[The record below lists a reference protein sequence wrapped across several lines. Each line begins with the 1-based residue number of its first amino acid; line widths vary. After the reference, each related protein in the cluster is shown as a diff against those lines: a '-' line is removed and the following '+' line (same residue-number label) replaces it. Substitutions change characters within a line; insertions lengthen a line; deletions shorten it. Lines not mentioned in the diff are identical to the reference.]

1 MAIML
6 GMLGIFFLGIIIVLY
21 VTLKKSNSF
30 DDYAVGGRSFG
41 PWLVA
46 MSYVNSWWPGTV
58 FISFAGLS
66 VASGVFGFYGLAYST
81 LGLAAMYFIATR
93 AWRWGKHYNLVTQ
106 PDLLRLRYGSKAVGV
121 VTSIIGVVAILPW
134 VILGMQAL
142 ATVFSIAS
150 GGTWALP
157 VCLLVGLATVLI
169 RQIWTVRMG
178 MRGLVYTDMYQG
190 LVAYVIA
197 AAVCVLMLVA
207 PNSPANWSYLSELP
221 NELLFLPGHGDSY
234 GPLYMFSSV
243 FTGVVGA
250 LCWPM
255 SFVRIYTANNVKS
268 VKKSTNY
275 AMLIAGGF
283 YALLTIVML
292 SAAHITGVAANP
304 QAGWMTLL
312 ENYGG
317 VWLLGLGLTMI
328 FAGSIGHIDG
338 SVQAAGTQIANDIV
352 GSRVA
357 LTDKQKTVVSKGSMM
372 VFIALAAVL
381 AYFTNGMDRL
391 QLLAQISYQAVVQI
405 SVPLFLGIFFKFG
418 NKNGALAGMIVG
430 FACAAVL
437 TVAFPDDIPALGSI
451 TGGVVAL
458 AINLIVYVAVSK
470 LTGTTAK
477 ERARVDEL
485 FAVAADG
492 ERSVAAG
499 GVTAPGMAA
508 VSAAERV
515 AEREVSAGCAGAGV
529 ASVMASAVATCG
541 NAAGVMIRE
550 EPTGASG
557 GLGTGKVTGAVSAA
571 REVAARHAGAGTA
584 TAGVL

>member
-1 MAIML
+1 MAVML
-6 GMLGIFFLGIIIVLY
+6 GMLGVFFLGIIVVLY
-21 VTLKKSNSF
+21 LTLKKSKSF
-30 DDYAVGGRSFG
+30 DEYAVGGRSFG
-41 PWLVA
+41 PWFVA

-81 LGLAAMYFIATR
+81 LGLAAMYFIASR

-121 VTSIIGVVAILPW
+121 VTSIIGVIAILPW

-157 VCLLVGLATVLI
+157 MCLLVGLATVLI

-197 AAVCVLMLVA
+197 AIVCVLLLVA
-207 PNSPANWSYLSELP
+207 PNSPANWSYLAEIP
-221 NELLFLPGHGDSY
+221 NQLLFLPGDGDSY

-283 YALLTIVML
+283 YALLTVVML

-304 QAGWMTLL
+304 QAGWTTLL

-352 GSRVA
+352 GSKIELSDV
-357 LTDKQKTVVSKGSMM
+357 QKTIVSKGSM
-372 VFIALAAVL
+372 VLFIALAAVL

-430 FACAAVL
+430 FVVAAAL

-458 AINLIVYVAVSK
+458 FVNLFVYVAVSL
-470 LTGTTAK
+470 LTKTPDA
-477 ERARVDEL
+477 ERTRVDEL
-485 FAVAADG
+485 FDIARGGKRSTVTVGAAV
-492 ERSVAAG
+492 
-499 GVTAPGMAA
+499 PGMAA
-508 VSAAERV
+508 VAEGEGTACEAAT
-515 AEREVSAGCAGAGV
+515 S
-529 ASVMASAVATCG
+529 VATCDD
-541 NAAGVMIRE
+541 AA
-550 EPTGASG
+550 
-557 GLGTGKVTGAVSAA
+557 
-571 REVAARHAGAGTA
+571 A
-584 TAGVL
+584 TAMAESESEGLAASKVASIATAASSLREAAVASCARAGGAPAEASAS

>member
-1 MAIML
+1 MAVML
-6 GMLGIFFLGIIIVLY
+6 GMLGGFFLGIIVVLY
-21 VTLKKSNSF
+21 LTLKKSKSF
-30 DDYAVGGRSFG
+30 DEYAVGGRSFG
-41 PWLVA
+41 PWFVA

-81 LGLAAMYFIATR
+81 LGLAAMYFIASR

-121 VTSIIGVVAILPW
+121 VTSVIGVIAILPW

-197 AAVCVLMLVA
+197 AIVCVLLLVA
-207 PNSPANWSYLSELP
+207 PNSPANWSYLSEIP
-221 NELLFLPGHGDSY
+221 NQLLFLPGDGDSY

-283 YALLTIVML
+283 YALLTVVML

-304 QAGWMTLL
+304 QAGWTTLL

-352 GSRVA
+352 GSKIELSDV
-357 LTDKQKTVVSKGSMM
+357 QKTIVSKGSM
-372 VFIALAAVL
+372 VLFIALAAML

-430 FACAAVL
+430 FVVAAAL
-437 TVAFPDDIPALGSI
+437 TIAFPDDIPALGSI

-458 AINLIVYVAVSK
+458 FVNLFVYVAVSL
-470 LTGTTAK
+470 LTKTPDA
-477 ERARVDEL
+477 ERTRVDEL
-485 FAVAADG
+485 FDIARGGKRSTVTVGAAV
-492 ERSVAAG
+492 
-499 GVTAPGMAA
+499 PGMAA
-508 VSAAERV
+508 VAEGEGTACEAATSV
-515 AEREVSAGCAGAGV
+515 ATCDD
-529 ASVMASAVATCG
+529 AVATAMAESESEG
-541 NAAGVMIRE
+541 LAASKV
-550 EPTGASG
+550 ASI
-557 GLGTGKVTGAVSAA
+557 
-571 REVAARHAGAGTA
+571 A
-584 TAGVL
+584 TAASSLREAAVASCARAGGAPAEASAS

>member
-1 MAIML
+1 MAVML
-6 GMLGIFFLGIIIVLY
+6 GMLGVFFLGIIVVLY
-21 VTLKKSNSF
+21 LTLKKSKSF
-30 DDYAVGGRSFG
+30 DEYAVGGRSFG
-41 PWLVA
+41 PWFVA

-81 LGLAAMYFIATR
+81 LGLAAMYFIASR

-121 VTSIIGVVAILPW
+121 VTSIIGVIAILPW

-157 VCLLVGLATVLI
+157 ICLLVGLATVLI

-190 LVAYVIA
+190 IVAYVIA
-197 AAVCVLMLVA
+197 AIVCVLLLVA
-207 PNSPANWSYLSELP
+207 PNSPANWSYLSEIP
-221 NELLFLPGHGDSY
+221 NQLLFLPGDVDSY

-352 GSRVA
+352 GSKIELSDV
-357 LTDKQKTVVSKGSMM
+357 QKTIVSKGSM
-372 VFIALAAVL
+372 VLFIALAAVL

-430 FACAAVL
+430 FVVAAAL

-458 AINLIVYVAVSK
+458 FVNLIVYVAVSL
-470 LTGTTAK
+470 LTTTPDA
-477 ERARVDEL
+477 ERTRVDEL
-485 FAVAADG
+485 FDVARGGKRSTVTVGAAV
-492 ERSVAAG
+492 
-499 GVTAPGMAA
+499 PGMAT
-508 VSAAERV
+508 V
-515 AEREVSAGCAGAGV
+515 AEGEDTACEAATSV
-529 ASVMASAVATCG
+529 ATYEDAVATAMAESESEG
-541 NAAGVMIRE
+541 LAASKV
-550 EPTGASG
+550 ASI
-557 GLGTGKVTGAVSAA
+557 
-571 REVAARHAGAGTA
+571 A
-584 TAGVL
+584 TAASSLREAAAASYARAGGTPAEASAS

>member
-1 MAIML
+1 MAVML
-6 GMLGIFFLGIIIVLY
+6 GMLGVFFLGIIVVLY
-21 VTLKKSNSF
+21 LTLKKSKSF
-30 DDYAVGGRSFG
+30 DEYAVGGRSFG
-41 PWLVA
+41 PWFVA

-81 LGLAAMYFIATR
+81 LGLAAMYFIASR

-121 VTSIIGVVAILPW
+121 VTSVIGVIAILPW

-142 ATVFSIAS
+142 ATVLSIAS

-197 AAVCVLMLVA
+197 AIVCVLLLVA
-207 PNSPANWSYLSELP
+207 PNSPANWSYLSEIP
-221 NELLFLPGHGDSY
+221 NQLLFLPGDGDSY

-283 YALLTIVML
+283 YALLTVVML

-304 QAGWMTLL
+304 QAGWTTLL

-352 GSRVA
+352 GSKIELSDV
-357 LTDKQKTVVSKGSMM
+357 QKTIVSKGSM
-372 VFIALAAVL
+372 VLFIALAAVL

-430 FACAAVL
+430 FVVAAAL
-437 TVAFPDDIPALGSI
+437 TIAFPDDIPALGSI

-458 AINLIVYVAVSK
+458 FVNLFVYVAVSL
-470 LTGTTAK
+470 LTKTLDA
-477 ERARVDEL
+477 ERTRVDEL
-485 FAVAADG
+485 FDVARGGKRSTVTVGAAV
-492 ERSVAAG
+492 
-499 GVTAPGMAA
+499 PGMAA
-508 VSAAERV
+508 VAEGEGTACEAATSV
-515 AEREVSAGCAGAGV
+515 ATCDD
-529 ASVMASAVATCG
+529 AVATAMAESESEG
-541 NAAGVMIRE
+541 LAASKV
-550 EPTGASG
+550 ASI
-557 GLGTGKVTGAVSAA
+557 
-571 REVAARHAGAGTA
+571 A
-584 TAGVL
+584 TAASSLREAAVASCARAGGAPAEASAS

>member
-1 MAIML
+1 MAVML
-6 GMLGIFFLGIIIVLY
+6 GMLGVFFLGIIVVLY
-21 VTLKKSNSF
+21 LTLKKSKSF
-30 DDYAVGGRSFG
+30 DEYAVGGRSFG
-41 PWLVA
+41 PWFVA

-81 LGLAAMYFIATR
+81 LGLAAMYFIASR

-121 VTSIIGVVAILPW
+121 VTSIIGVIAILPW

-190 LVAYVIA
+190 IVAYVIA
-197 AAVCVLMLVA
+197 AIVCVLLLVA
-207 PNSPANWSYLSELP
+207 PNSPANWSYLSEIP
-221 NELLFLPGHGDSY
+221 NQLLFLPGDGDSY
-234 GPLYMFSSV
+234 GPLCMFSSV

-304 QAGWMTLL
+304 QAGWTTLL

-352 GSRVA
+352 GSKIELSDV
-357 LTDKQKTVVSKGSMM
+357 QKTIVSKGSM
-372 VFIALAAVL
+372 VLFIALAAVL

-430 FACAAVL
+430 FVVAAAL
-437 TVAFPDDIPALGSI
+437 TIAFPDDIPALGSI

-458 AINLIVYVAVSK
+458 FVNLFVYVAVSL
-470 LTGTTAK
+470 LTTTPDA
-477 ERARVDEL
+477 ERTRVDEL
-485 FAVAADG
+485 FDVARGGKRSTVTVGAAV
-492 ERSVAAG
+492 
-499 GVTAPGMAA
+499 PGMATA
-508 VSAAERV
+508 AKGESAACE
-515 AEREVSAGCAGAGV
+515 AATS
-529 ASVMASAVATCG
+529 VATCED
-541 NAAGVMIRE
+541 AA
-550 EPTGASG
+550 
-557 GLGTGKVTGAVSAA
+557 
-571 REVAARHAGAGTA
+571 A
-584 TAGVL
+584 TAMAESESEGLAASKAASIATAASSLREAAAASYARAGGAPAEASAS

>member
-1 MAIML
+1 ML
-6 GMLGIFFLGIIIVLY
+6 GMLGVFFLGIIVVLY
-21 VTLKKSNSF
+21 LTLKKSKSF
-30 DDYAVGGRSFG
+30 DEYAVGGRSFG
-41 PWLVA
+41 PWFVA

-81 LGLAAMYFIATR
+81 LGLAAMYFIASR

-121 VTSIIGVVAILPW
+121 VTSIIGVIAILPW

-197 AAVCVLMLVA
+197 AIVCALLLVA
-207 PNSPANWSYLSELP
+207 PNSPANWSYLSEIP
-221 NELLFLPGHGDSY
+221 NQLLFLPGDGDSY

-283 YALLTIVML
+283 YALLTVVML

-352 GSRVA
+352 GSKIELSDV
-357 LTDKQKTVVSKGSMM
+357 QKTIVSKGSM
-372 VFIALAAVL
+372 VLFIALAAVL

-430 FACAAVL
+430 FVVAATL
-437 TVAFPDDIPALGSI
+437 TIAFPDDIPALGSI

-458 AINLIVYVAVSK
+458 FVNLFVYVAVSL
-470 LTGTTAK
+470 LTKTPDA
-477 ERARVDEL
+477 ERTRVDEL
-485 FAVAADG
+485 FDVARGGKRSTVTVGAAV
-492 ERSVAAG
+492 
-499 GVTAPGMAA
+499 PGMAT
-508 VSAAERV
+508 AAEGE
-515 AEREVSAGCAGAGV
+515 AATS
-529 ASVMASAVATCG
+529 VATCEDAAATAMAENESEG
-541 NAAGVMIRE
+541 LATSKAAGI
-550 EPTGASG
+550 
-557 GLGTGKVTGAVSAA
+557 
-571 REVAARHAGAGTA
+571 A
-584 TAGVL
+584 TAASSLREAAVASYARAGGTPAEASAF

>member
-1 MAIML
+1 MAVML
-6 GMLGIFFLGIIIVLY
+6 GMLGVFFLGIIVVLY
-21 VTLKKSNSF
+21 LTLKKSKSF
-30 DDYAVGGRSFG
+30 DEYAVGGRSFG
-41 PWLVA
+41 PWFVA

-81 LGLAAMYFIATR
+81 LGLAAMYFIASR

-121 VTSIIGVVAILPW
+121 VTSIIGVIAILPW

-197 AAVCVLMLVA
+197 AIVCVLLLVA
-207 PNSPANWSYLSELP
+207 PNSPANWSYLSEIP
-221 NELLFLPGHGDSY
+221 NQLLFLPGDGDSY

-283 YALLTIVML
+283 YALLTVVML

-352 GSRVA
+352 GSKIELSDV
-357 LTDKQKTVVSKGSMM
+357 QKTIVSKGSM
-372 VFIALAAVL
+372 VLFIALAAVL

-430 FACAAVL
+430 FVVAATL
-437 TVAFPDDIPALGSI
+437 TIAFPDDIPALGSI

-458 AINLIVYVAVSK
+458 FVNLIVYVAVSL
-470 LTGTTAK
+470 LTKTPDA
-477 ERARVDEL
+477 ERTRVDEL
-485 FAVAADG
+485 FDVARGGKRSTVTVGAAV
-492 ERSVAAG
+492 
-499 GVTAPGMAA
+499 PGMAT
-508 VSAAERV
+508 AAEGE
-515 AEREVSAGCAGAGV
+515 AATS
-529 ASVMASAVATCG
+529 VATCED
-541 NAAGVMIRE
+541 AAATAMAESESEGLAASKVASIATAASSLRE
-550 EPTGASG
+550 AAVASCTRASG
-557 GLGTGKVTGAVSAA
+557 APAEASAS
-571 REVAARHAGAGTA
+571 
-584 TAGVL
+584 

>member
-1 MAIML
+1 MAVML
-6 GMLGIFFLGIIIVLY
+6 GMLGVFFLGIIAVLY
-21 VTLKKSNSF
+21 LTLKKSKSF

-81 LGLAAMYFIATR
+81 LGLAAMYFIASR
-93 AWRWGKHYNLVTQ
+93 AWRWGKRYNLVTQ

-121 VTSIIGVVAILPW
+121 VTSIIGVIAILPW

-157 VCLLVGLATVLI
+157 VCLIIGLATVLI

-197 AAVCVLMLVA
+197 AIVCVLLLVA
-207 PNSPANWSYLSELP
+207 PNSPANWSYLIEIP
-221 NELLFLPGHGDSY
+221 DQLLFLPGDGDSY

-292 SAAHITGVAANP
+292 AASHITGVAANP
-304 QAGWMTLL
+304 QAGWTTLL

-352 GSRVA
+352 GSKVE
-357 LTDKQKTVVSKGSMM
+357 LTDAQKTVISKASMM
-372 VFIALAAVL
+372 LFIALAAVL

-418 NKNGALAGMIVG
+418 NKNGALAGMIAG
-430 FACAAVL
+430 FVVAAGL
-437 TVAFPDDIPALGSI
+437 TIAFPDDIPALGSI

-458 AINLIVYVAVSK
+458 FVNLLVYVTVSL
-470 LTGTTAK
+470 LTKTPDA
-477 ERARVDEL
+477 ERTRVDEL
-485 FAVAADG
+485 FDIARGGRRGTVTVGAAV
-492 ERSVAAG
+492 
-499 GVTAPGMAA
+499 PGMA
-508 VSAAERV
+508 SV
-515 AEREVSAGCAGAGV
+515 AEGEGV
-529 ASVMASAVATCG
+529 ACGTAASVTTCEETAATAMAENEPEGLAASKVASIATAASSLREAAVASCARSGGAPAEASA
-541 NAAGVMIRE
+541 
-550 EPTGASG
+550 S
-557 GLGTGKVTGAVSAA
+557 
-571 REVAARHAGAGTA
+571 
-584 TAGVL
+584 

>member
-1 MAIML
+1 MAVML
-6 GMLGIFFLGIIIVLY
+6 GMLGVFFLGIIIVLY
-21 VTLKKSNSF
+21 MTLKKSKSF

-41 PWLVA
+41 PWFVA

-93 AWRWGKHYNLVTQ
+93 AWRWGKHYDLVTQ

-121 VTSIIGVVAILPW
+121 VTSIIGVIAILPW

-221 NELLFLPGHGDSY
+221 NQLLFLPGDGDSY

-283 YALLTIVML
+283 YALLTVVML
-292 SAAHITGVAANP
+292 AAAHITGVAANP
-304 QAGWMTLL
+304 QAGWTTLL

-352 GSRVA
+352 GSRVK
-357 LTDKQKTVVSKGSMM
+357 LTDKQKTLVSKGSMM

-418 NKNGALAGMIVG
+418 NKNGALAGMIAG
-430 FACAAVL
+430 FVCAAAL
-437 TVAFPDDIPALGSI
+437 TVAFPDDIPALGSV

-458 AINLIVYVAVSK
+458 VINLIVYVSVSL
-470 LTGTTAK
+470 LTGTSAK

-485 FAVAADG
+485 FEVAEGG
-492 ERSVAAG
+492 ERSVVAG
-499 GVTAPGMAA
+499 GATVPGMAA
-508 VSAAERV
+508 VAEGG
-515 AEREVSAGCAGAGV
+515 ASEVV
-529 ASVMASAVATCG
+529 SAVACENAVG
-541 NAAGVMIRE
+541 AAIAGGDAGARSGADAGMAAGI
-550 EPTGASG
+550 A
-557 GLGTGKVTGAVSAA
+557 SAA
-571 REVAARHAGAGTA
+571 CSLREVATVGCARAGSASAPAGAS
-584 TAGVL
+584 VS

>member
-1 MAIML
+1 MAVML
-6 GMLGIFFLGIIIVLY
+6 GMLGVFFLGIIVVLY
-21 VTLKKSNSF
+21 LTLKKSKSF
-30 DDYAVGGRSFG
+30 DEYAVGGRSFG
-41 PWLVA
+41 PWFVA

-81 LGLAAMYFIATR
+81 LGLAAMYFIASR

-121 VTSIIGVVAILPW
+121 VTSIIGVIAILPW

-197 AAVCVLMLVA
+197 AIVCVLLLVT
-207 PNSPANWSYLSELP
+207 PNSPANWSYLSEIP
-221 NELLFLPGHGDSY
+221 NQLLFLPGDGDSY

-304 QAGWMTLL
+304 QAGWTTLL

-352 GSRVA
+352 GSKIELSDV
-357 LTDKQKTVVSKGSMM
+357 QKTIVSKGSM
-372 VFIALAAVL
+372 VLFIALAAVL

-430 FACAAVL
+430 FVVAATL
-437 TVAFPDDIPALGSI
+437 TIAFPDDIPALGSI

-458 AINLIVYVAVSK
+458 FVNLIVYVAVSL
-470 LTGTTAK
+470 LTTTPDA
-477 ERARVDEL
+477 ERTRVDEL
-485 FAVAADG
+485 FDVARGGKRSTVTVGAAVPGMVTVAEG
-492 ERSVAAG
+492 EGTACEATTSVA
-499 GVTAPGMAA
+499 T
-508 VSAAERV
+508 
-515 AEREVSAGCAGAGV
+515 CDD
-529 ASVMASAVATCG
+529 AVATAIAESESEG
-541 NAAGVMIRE
+541 LAASKV
-550 EPTGASG
+550 ASI
-557 GLGTGKVTGAVSAA
+557 
-571 REVAARHAGAGTA
+571 A
-584 TAGVL
+584 TAASSLRKAAVASCARAGGAPAEASAS

>member
-1 MAIML
+1 MAVML
-6 GMLGIFFLGIIIVLY
+6 GMLGVFFLGIIVVLY
-21 VTLKKSNSF
+21 LTLKKSKSF
-30 DDYAVGGRSFG
+30 DEYAVGGRSFG
-41 PWLVA
+41 PWFVA

-81 LGLAAMYFIATR
+81 LGLAAMYFIASR

-121 VTSIIGVVAILPW
+121 VTSIIGVIAILPW

-197 AAVCVLMLVA
+197 AIVCVLLLVA
-207 PNSPANWSYLSELP
+207 PNSPANWSYLSEIP
-221 NELLFLPGHGDSY
+221 NQLLFLPGDGDSY

-304 QAGWMTLL
+304 QAGWTTLL

-352 GSRVA
+352 GSKIELSDV
-357 LTDKQKTVVSKGSMM
+357 QKTIVSKGSM
-372 VFIALAAVL
+372 VLFIALAAVL

-430 FACAAVL
+430 FVVATAL

-458 AINLIVYVAVSK
+458 FVNLFVYVAVSL
-470 LTGTTAK
+470 LTKTPDA
-477 ERARVDEL
+477 ERTRVDEL
-485 FAVAADG
+485 FDVARGGKRSTVSVGAAVPGMA
-492 ERSVAAG
+492 SVAEGEGTASVATCEAAATAMAESEPE
-499 GVTAPGMAA
+499 GVTASKVASIATAASSLREAA
-508 VSAAERV
+508 VASCARAGGAPAE
-515 AEREVSAGCAGAGV
+515 
-529 ASVMASAVATCG
+529 ASA
-541 NAAGVMIRE
+541 
-550 EPTGASG
+550 S
-557 GLGTGKVTGAVSAA
+557 
-571 REVAARHAGAGTA
+571 
-584 TAGVL
+584 

>member
-1 MAIML
+1 MAVML
-6 GMLGIFFLGIIIVLY
+6 GMLGVFFLGIIAVLY
-21 VTLKKSNSF
+21 LTLKKSKSF

-81 LGLAAMYFIATR
+81 LGLAAMYFIASR
-93 AWRWGKHYNLVTQ
+93 AWRWGKRYNLVTQ

-121 VTSIIGVVAILPW
+121 VTSIIGVIAILPW

-157 VCLLVGLATVLI
+157 VCLIIGLATVLI

-197 AAVCVLMLVA
+197 AIVCVLLLVA
-207 PNSPANWSYLSELP
+207 PNSPANWSYLTEIP
-221 NELLFLPGHGDSY
+221 DQLLFLPGDGDSY

-292 SAAHITGVAANP
+292 AASHITGVAANP
-304 QAGWMTLL
+304 QAGWTTLL

-352 GSRVA
+352 GSKVE
-357 LTDKQKTVVSKGSMM
+357 LTDAQKTVISKASMM
-372 VFIALAAVL
+372 LFIALAAVL

-418 NKNGALAGMIVG
+418 NKNGALAGMIAG
-430 FACAAVL
+430 FVVAAGL
-437 TVAFPDDIPALGSI
+437 TIAFPDDIPALGSI

-458 AINLIVYVAVSK
+458 FVNLLVYVTVSL
-470 LTGTTAK
+470 LTKTPDA
-477 ERARVDEL
+477 ERTRVDEL
-485 FAVAADG
+485 FDIARGGRRGTVTVGAAV
-492 ERSVAAG
+492 
-499 GVTAPGMAA
+499 PGMA
-508 VSAAERV
+508 SV
-515 AEREVSAGCAGAGV
+515 AEGEGV
-529 ASVMASAVATCG
+529 ACGTAASVTTCEETAATAMAENEPEGLPASKVASIATAASSLREAAVASCARAGGAPAEASA
-541 NAAGVMIRE
+541 
-550 EPTGASG
+550 S
-557 GLGTGKVTGAVSAA
+557 
-571 REVAARHAGAGTA
+571 
-584 TAGVL
+584 

>member
-1 MAIML
+1 MAVML
-6 GMLGIFFLGIIIVLY
+6 GMLGGFFLGIIVVLY
-21 VTLKKSNSF
+21 LTLKKSKSF
-30 DDYAVGGRSFG
+30 DEYAVGGRSFG
-41 PWLVA
+41 PWFVA

-66 VASGVFGFYGLAYST
+66 VASGVFGFYGLTYST
-81 LGLAAMYFIATR
+81 LGLAAMYFIASR

-121 VTSIIGVVAILPW
+121 VTSVIGVIAILPW

-197 AAVCVLMLVA
+197 AIVCVLLLVA
-207 PNSPANWSYLSELP
+207 PNSPANWSYLSEIP
-221 NELLFLPGHGDSY
+221 NQLLFLPGDGDSY

-283 YALLTIVML
+283 YALLTVVML

-304 QAGWMTLL
+304 QAGWTTLL

-352 GSRVA
+352 GSKIELSDV
-357 LTDKQKTVVSKGSMM
+357 QKTIVSKGSM
-372 VFIALAAVL
+372 VLFIALAAML

-430 FACAAVL
+430 FVVAAAL
-437 TVAFPDDIPALGSI
+437 TIAFPDDIPALGSI

-458 AINLIVYVAVSK
+458 FVNLFVYVAVSL
-470 LTGTTAK
+470 LTKTPDA
-477 ERARVDEL
+477 ERTRVDEL
-485 FAVAADG
+485 FDVARGGKRSTVTVGAAV
-492 ERSVAAG
+492 
-499 GVTAPGMAA
+499 PGMAA
-508 VSAAERV
+508 VAEGEGTACEAATSV
-515 AEREVSAGCAGAGV
+515 ATCDD
-529 ASVMASAVATCG
+529 AVATAMAESESEG
-541 NAAGVMIRE
+541 LAASKV
-550 EPTGASG
+550 ASI
-557 GLGTGKVTGAVSAA
+557 
-571 REVAARHAGAGTA
+571 A
-584 TAGVL
+584 TAASSLREAAVASCARAGGAPAEASVS

>member
-1 MAIML
+1 MAVML
-6 GMLGIFFLGIIIVLY
+6 GMLGVFFLGIIAVLY
-21 VTLKKSNSF
+21 LTLKKSKSF

-81 LGLAAMYFIATR
+81 LGLAAMYFIASR
-93 AWRWGKHYNLVTQ
+93 AWRWGKRYNLVTQ

-121 VTSIIGVVAILPW
+121 VTSIIGVIAILPW

-157 VCLLVGLATVLI
+157 VCLIIGLATVLI

-197 AAVCVLMLVA
+197 AIVCVLLLVA
-207 PNSPANWSYLSELP
+207 PNSPANWSYLAEIP
-221 NELLFLPGHGDSY
+221 DQLLFLPGDGDSY

-283 YALLTIVML
+283 YALLTVVML

-352 GSRVA
+352 GSKVE
-357 LTDKQKTVVSKGSMM
+357 LTDAQKTVISKASMM
-372 VFIALAAVL
+372 LFIALAAVL

-418 NKNGALAGMIVG
+418 NKNGALAGMIAG
-430 FACAAVL
+430 FVVAAGL
-437 TVAFPDDIPALGSI
+437 TIAFPDDIPALGSI

-458 AINLIVYVAVSK
+458 FVNLLVYVTVSL
-470 LTGTTAK
+470 LTKTPDA
-477 ERARVDEL
+477 ERTRVDEL
-485 FAVAADG
+485 FDIARGGSRGTVTVGAAV
-492 ERSVAAG
+492 
-499 GVTAPGMAA
+499 PGMA
-508 VSAAERV
+508 SV
-515 AEREVSAGCAGAGV
+515 AEGEGV
-529 ASVMASAVATCG
+529 ACGTAASVTTCEEAAATAMAENEPEGLAASKVASIATAASSLREAAVASCARSGGAPAEASA
-541 NAAGVMIRE
+541 
-550 EPTGASG
+550 S
-557 GLGTGKVTGAVSAA
+557 
-571 REVAARHAGAGTA
+571 
-584 TAGVL
+584 

>member
-1 MAIML
+1 MAVML
-6 GMLGIFFLGIIIVLY
+6 GMLGVFFLGIIVVLY
-21 VTLKKSNSF
+21 LTLKKSKSF
-30 DDYAVGGRSFG
+30 DEYAVGGRSFG
-41 PWLVA
+41 PWFVA

-81 LGLAAMYFIATR
+81 LGLAAMYFIASR

-121 VTSIIGVVAILPW
+121 VTSVIGVIAILPW

-197 AAVCVLMLVA
+197 AIVCVLLLVA
-207 PNSPANWSYLSELP
+207 PNSPANWSYLSEIP
-221 NELLFLPGHGDSY
+221 NQLLFLPGDGDSY

-283 YALLTIVML
+283 YALLTVVML

-304 QAGWMTLL
+304 QAGWTTLL

-352 GSRVA
+352 GSKIELSDV
-357 LTDKQKTVVSKGSMM
+357 QKTIVSKGSM
-372 VFIALAAVL
+372 VLFIALAAVL

-430 FACAAVL
+430 FVVAAAL
-437 TVAFPDDIPALGSI
+437 TVTFPDDIPALGSI

-458 AINLIVYVAVSK
+458 FVNLFVYVAVSL
-470 LTGTTAK
+470 LTKTLDA
-477 ERARVDEL
+477 ERTRVDEL
-485 FAVAADG
+485 FDVARGGKRSTVTVGAAV
-492 ERSVAAG
+492 
-499 GVTAPGMAA
+499 PGMAA
-508 VSAAERV
+508 VAEGEGTACEAAT
-515 AEREVSAGCAGAGV
+515 S
-529 ASVMASAVATCG
+529 VATCDD
-541 NAAGVMIRE
+541 AA
-550 EPTGASG
+550 
-557 GLGTGKVTGAVSAA
+557 
-571 REVAARHAGAGTA
+571 A
-584 TAGVL
+584 TAIAESESEGLAASKVASIATAASSLREAAVASCARAGGAPAEASAS

>member
-1 MAIML
+1 MAVML
-6 GMLGIFFLGIIIVLY
+6 GMLGVFFLGIIVVLY
-21 VTLKKSNSF
+21 LTLKKSKSF
-30 DDYAVGGRSFG
+30 DEYAVGGRSFG
-41 PWLVA
+41 PWFVA

-81 LGLAAMYFIATR
+81 LGLAAMYFIASR

-121 VTSIIGVVAILPW
+121 VTSVIGVIAILPW

-197 AAVCVLMLVA
+197 AIVCVLLLVA
-207 PNSPANWSYLSELP
+207 PNSPANWSYLSEIP
-221 NELLFLPGHGDSY
+221 NQLLFLPGDGDSY

-283 YALLTIVML
+283 YALLTVVML

-304 QAGWMTLL
+304 QAGWTTLL

-352 GSRVA
+352 GSKIELSDV
-357 LTDKQKTVVSKGSMM
+357 QKTIVSKGSM
-372 VFIALAAVL
+372 VLFIALAAML

-430 FACAAVL
+430 FVVAAAL
-437 TVAFPDDIPALGSI
+437 TIAFPDDIPALGSI

-458 AINLIVYVAVSK
+458 FVNLFVYVAVSL
-470 LTGTTAK
+470 LTKTPDA
-477 ERARVDEL
+477 ERTRVDEL
-485 FAVAADG
+485 FDVARGGKRSTVTVGAAV
-492 ERSVAAG
+492 
-499 GVTAPGMAA
+499 PGMAA
-508 VSAAERV
+508 VAEGEGTACEAATSV
-515 AEREVSAGCAGAGV
+515 ATCDD
-529 ASVMASAVATCG
+529 AVATAMAESESEG
-541 NAAGVMIRE
+541 LAASKV
-550 EPTGASG
+550 ASI
-557 GLGTGKVTGAVSAA
+557 
-571 REVAARHAGAGTA
+571 A
-584 TAGVL
+584 TAASSLREAAVASCARAGGAPAEASAS

>member
-1 MAIML
+1 MAVML
-6 GMLGIFFLGIIIVLY
+6 GMLGVFFLGIIVVLY
-21 VTLKKSNSF
+21 LTLKKSKSF
-30 DDYAVGGRSFG
+30 DEYAVGGRSFG
-41 PWLVA
+41 PWFVA

-81 LGLAAMYFIATR
+81 LGLAAMYFIASR

-121 VTSIIGVVAILPW
+121 VTSVIGVIAILPW

-142 ATVFSIAS
+142 ATVLSIAS

-197 AAVCVLMLVA
+197 AIVCVLLLVA
-207 PNSPANWSYLSELP
+207 PNSPANWSYLSEIP
-221 NELLFLPGHGDSY
+221 NQLLFLPGDGDSY

-283 YALLTIVML
+283 YALLTVVML

-304 QAGWMTLL
+304 QAGWTTLL

-352 GSRVA
+352 GSKIELSDV
-357 LTDKQKTVVSKGSMM
+357 QKTIVSKGSM
-372 VFIALAAVL
+372 VLFIALAAVL

-430 FACAAVL
+430 FVVAAAL
-437 TVAFPDDIPALGSI
+437 TIAFPDDIPALGSI

-458 AINLIVYVAVSK
+458 FVNLFVYVAVSL
-470 LTGTTAK
+470 LTKTPDA
-477 ERARVDEL
+477 ERTRVDEL
-485 FAVAADG
+485 FDIARGGKRSTVTVGAAV
-492 ERSVAAG
+492 
-499 GVTAPGMAA
+499 PGMAA
-508 VSAAERV
+508 VAEGEGTACEAATSV
-515 AEREVSAGCAGAGV
+515 ATCDD
-529 ASVMASAVATCG
+529 AVATAMAESESEG
-541 NAAGVMIRE
+541 LAASKV
-550 EPTGASG
+550 ASI
-557 GLGTGKVTGAVSAA
+557 
-571 REVAARHAGAGTA
+571 A
-584 TAGVL
+584 TAASSLREAAVASCARAGGAPAEASAS

>member
-1 MAIML
+1 MAVML
-6 GMLGIFFLGIIIVLY
+6 GMLGVFFLGIIAVLY
-21 VTLKKSNSF
+21 LTLKKSKSF

-81 LGLAAMYFIATR
+81 LGLAAMYFIASR
-93 AWRWGKHYNLVTQ
+93 AWRWGKRYNLVTQ

-121 VTSIIGVVAILPW
+121 VTSIIGVIAILPW

-157 VCLLVGLATVLI
+157 VCLIIGLATVLI

-197 AAVCVLMLVA
+197 AIVCVLLLVA
-207 PNSPANWSYLSELP
+207 PNSPANWSYLTEIP
-221 NELLFLPGHGDSY
+221 DQLLFLPGDGDSY

-292 SAAHITGVAANP
+292 AASHITGVAANP
-304 QAGWMTLL
+304 QAGWTTLL

-352 GSRVA
+352 GSKVE
-357 LTDKQKTVVSKGSMM
+357 LTDAQKTVISKASMM
-372 VFIALAAVL
+372 LFIALAAVL

-418 NKNGALAGMIVG
+418 NKNGALAGMIAG
-430 FACAAVL
+430 FVVAAGL
-437 TVAFPDDIPALGSI
+437 TIAFPDDIPALGSI

-458 AINLIVYVAVSK
+458 FVNLLVYVTVSL
-470 LTGTTAK
+470 LTKTPDA
-477 ERARVDEL
+477 ERTRVDEL
-485 FAVAADG
+485 FDIARGGRRGTVTVGAAV
-492 ERSVAAG
+492 
-499 GVTAPGMAA
+499 PGMA
-508 VSAAERV
+508 SV
-515 AEREVSAGCAGAGV
+515 AEGEGV
-529 ASVMASAVATCG
+529 ACGTAASVTTCEETAATAMAENEPEGLAASKVASIATAASSLREAAVASCARAGGAPAEASA
-541 NAAGVMIRE
+541 
-550 EPTGASG
+550 S
-557 GLGTGKVTGAVSAA
+557 
-571 REVAARHAGAGTA
+571 
-584 TAGVL
+584 

>member
-1 MAIML
+1 MAVML
-6 GMLGIFFLGIIIVLY
+6 GMLGVFFLGIIVVLY
-21 VTLKKSNSF
+21 LTLKKSKSF

-81 LGLAAMYFIATR
+81 LGLAAMYFIASR
-93 AWRWGKHYNLVTQ
+93 AWRWGKRYNLVTQ

-121 VTSIIGVVAILPW
+121 VTSIIGVIAILPW

-157 VCLLVGLATVLI
+157 VCLIIGLATVLI

-197 AAVCVLMLVA
+197 AIVCVLLLVA
-207 PNSPANWSYLSELP
+207 PNSPANWSYLTEIP
-221 NELLFLPGHGDSY
+221 DQLLFLPGDGDSY

-292 SAAHITGVAANP
+292 AASHITGVAANP
-304 QAGWMTLL
+304 QAGWTTLL

-352 GSRVA
+352 GSKVE
-357 LTDKQKTVVSKGSMM
+357 LTDAQKTVISKASMM
-372 VFIALAAVL
+372 LFIALAAVL

-418 NKNGALAGMIVG
+418 NKNGALAGMIAG
-430 FACAAVL
+430 FVVAAGL
-437 TVAFPDDIPALGSI
+437 TIAFPDDIPALGSI

-458 AINLIVYVAVSK
+458 FVNLLVHVTVSL
-470 LTGTTAK
+470 LTKTPDA
-477 ERARVDEL
+477 ERTRVDEL
-485 FAVAADG
+485 FDIARGGRRGTVTVGAAV
-492 ERSVAAG
+492 
-499 GVTAPGMAA
+499 PGMA
-508 VSAAERV
+508 SV
-515 AEREVSAGCAGAGV
+515 AEGEGV
-529 ASVMASAVATCG
+529 ACGTAASVTTCEETAATAMAENEPEGLPASKVASIATAASSLREAAVASCARAGGAPAEASA
-541 NAAGVMIRE
+541 
-550 EPTGASG
+550 S
-557 GLGTGKVTGAVSAA
+557 
-571 REVAARHAGAGTA
+571 
-584 TAGVL
+584 

>member
-1 MAIML
+1 MAVML
-6 GMLGIFFLGIIIVLY
+6 GMLGVFFLGIIVVLY
-21 VTLKKSNSF
+21 LTLKKSKSF
-30 DDYAVGGRSFG
+30 DEYAVGGRSFG
-41 PWLVA
+41 PWFVA

-81 LGLAAMYFIATR
+81 LGLAAMYFIASR

-121 VTSIIGVVAILPW
+121 VTSVIGVIAILPW

-197 AAVCVLMLVA
+197 AIVCVLLLVA
-207 PNSPANWSYLSELP
+207 PNSPANWSYLAEIP
-221 NELLFLPGHGDSY
+221 NQLLFLPGDGDSY

-283 YALLTIVML
+283 YALLTVVML

-304 QAGWMTLL
+304 QAGWTTLL

-352 GSRVA
+352 GSKIELSDV
-357 LTDKQKTVVSKGSMM
+357 QKTIVSKGSM
-372 VFIALAAVL
+372 VLFIALAAML

-430 FACAAVL
+430 FVVAAAL

-458 AINLIVYVAVSK
+458 FVNLFVYVAVSL
-470 LTGTTAK
+470 LTKTPDA
-477 ERARVDEL
+477 ERTRVDEL
-485 FAVAADG
+485 FDIARGGKRSTVTVGAAV
-492 ERSVAAG
+492 
-499 GVTAPGMAA
+499 PGMAA
-508 VSAAERV
+508 VAEGEGTACEAAT
-515 AEREVSAGCAGAGV
+515 S
-529 ASVMASAVATCG
+529 VATCDD
-541 NAAGVMIRE
+541 AA
-550 EPTGASG
+550 
-557 GLGTGKVTGAVSAA
+557 
-571 REVAARHAGAGTA
+571 A
-584 TAGVL
+584 TAMAESESEGLAASKVASIATAASSLREAAIASCARAGGAPAEASAS

>member
-1 MAIML
+1 MAVML
-6 GMLGIFFLGIIIVLY
+6 GMLGVFFLGIIVVLY
-21 VTLKKSNSF
+21 LTLKKSKSF
-30 DDYAVGGRSFG
+30 DEYAVGGRSFG
-41 PWLVA
+41 PWFVA

-81 LGLAAMYFIATR
+81 LGLAAMYFIASR
-93 AWRWGKHYNLVTQ
+93 AWRWGKRYNLVTQ
-106 PDLLRLRYGSKAVGV
+106 PDLLRLRDGSKAVGV
-121 VTSIIGVVAILPW
+121 VTSVIGVIAILPW

-197 AAVCVLMLVA
+197 AIVCVLLLVA
-207 PNSPANWSYLSELP
+207 PNSPANWSYLSEIP
-221 NELLFLPGHGDSY
+221 NQLLFLPGDGDSY

-283 YALLTIVML
+283 YALLTVVML

-304 QAGWMTLL
+304 QAGWTTLL

-352 GSRVA
+352 GSKIELSDV
-357 LTDKQKTVVSKGSMM
+357 QKTIVSKGSM
-372 VFIALAAVL
+372 VLFIALAAML

-430 FACAAVL
+430 FVVAAAL
-437 TVAFPDDIPALGSI
+437 TIAFPDDIPALGSI

-458 AINLIVYVAVSK
+458 FVNLFVYVAVSL
-470 LTGTTAK
+470 LTKTPDA
-477 ERARVDEL
+477 ERTRVDEL
-485 FAVAADG
+485 FDVARGGKRSTVTVGAAV
-492 ERSVAAG
+492 
-499 GVTAPGMAA
+499 PGMAA
-508 VSAAERV
+508 VAEGEGTACEAATSV
-515 AEREVSAGCAGAGV
+515 ATCDD
-529 ASVMASAVATCG
+529 AVATAMAESESEG
-541 NAAGVMIRE
+541 LAASKV
-550 EPTGASG
+550 ASI
-557 GLGTGKVTGAVSAA
+557 
-571 REVAARHAGAGTA
+571 A
-584 TAGVL
+584 TAASSLREAAVASCARAGGAPAEASAS

>member
-1 MAIML
+1 MAVML
-6 GMLGIFFLGIIIVLY
+6 GMLGVFFLGIIVVLY
-21 VTLKKSNSF
+21 LTLKKSKSF
-30 DDYAVGGRSFG
+30 DEYAVGGRSFG
-41 PWLVA
+41 PWFVA

-81 LGLAAMYFIATR
+81 LGLAAMYFIASR

-121 VTSIIGVVAILPW
+121 VTSIIGVIAILPW

-190 LVAYVIA
+190 IVAYVIA
-197 AAVCVLMLVA
+197 AIVCVLLLVT
-207 PNSPANWSYLSELP
+207 PNSPANWSYLSEIP
-221 NELLFLPGHGDSY
+221 NQLLFLPGDGDSY

-304 QAGWMTLL
+304 QAGWTTLL

-352 GSRVA
+352 GSKIELSDV
-357 LTDKQKTVVSKGSMM
+357 QKTIVSKGSM
-372 VFIALAAVL
+372 VLFIALAAVL

-430 FACAAVL
+430 FVVAATL
-437 TVAFPDDIPALGSI
+437 TIAFPDDIPALGSI

-458 AINLIVYVAVSK
+458 FVNLIVYVAVSL
-470 LTGTTAK
+470 LTTTPDA
-477 ERARVDEL
+477 ERTRVDEL
-485 FAVAADG
+485 FDVARGGKRGTVTVGAAV
-492 ERSVAAG
+492 
-499 GVTAPGMAA
+499 PGMATVA
-508 VSAAERV
+508 EGESAACE
-515 AEREVSAGCAGAGV
+515 AATS
-529 ASVMASAVATCG
+529 VATCED
-541 NAAGVMIRE
+541 AAATAMAESESEGLAASKAASIATAASSLRE
-550 EPTGASG
+550 AAVASCARASG
-557 GLGTGKVTGAVSAA
+557 APAKANAS
-571 REVAARHAGAGTA
+571 
-584 TAGVL
+584 

>member
-1 MAIML
+1 MAVML
-6 GMLGIFFLGIIIVLY
+6 GMLGVFFLGIIVVLY
-21 VTLKKSNSF
+21 LTLKKSKSF
-30 DDYAVGGRSFG
+30 DEYAVGGRSFG
-41 PWLVA
+41 PWFVA

-81 LGLAAMYFIATR
+81 LGLAAMYFIASR

-121 VTSIIGVVAILPW
+121 VTSIIGVIAILPW

-157 VCLLVGLATVLI
+157 ICLLVGLATVLI

-190 LVAYVIA
+190 IVAYVIA
-197 AAVCVLMLVA
+197 AIVCVLLLVA
-207 PNSPANWSYLSELP
+207 PNSPANWSYLSEIP
-221 NELLFLPGHGDSY
+221 NQLLFLPGDGDSY

-352 GSRVA
+352 GSKIELSDV
-357 LTDKQKTVVSKGSMM
+357 QKTIVSKGSM
-372 VFIALAAVL
+372 VLFIALAAVL

-430 FACAAVL
+430 FVVAAAL

-458 AINLIVYVAVSK
+458 FVNLIVYVAVSL
-470 LTGTTAK
+470 LTTTPDA
-477 ERARVDEL
+477 ERTRVDEL
-485 FAVAADG
+485 FDVARGGKRSTVTVGAAV
-492 ERSVAAG
+492 
-499 GVTAPGMAA
+499 PGMAT
-508 VSAAERV
+508 V
-515 AEREVSAGCAGAGV
+515 AEGEDTACEAATSV
-529 ASVMASAVATCG
+529 ATYEDAVATAMAESESEG
-541 NAAGVMIRE
+541 LAASKV
-550 EPTGASG
+550 ASI
-557 GLGTGKVTGAVSAA
+557 
-571 REVAARHAGAGTA
+571 A
-584 TAGVL
+584 TAASSLREAAAASYARAGGTPAEASAS